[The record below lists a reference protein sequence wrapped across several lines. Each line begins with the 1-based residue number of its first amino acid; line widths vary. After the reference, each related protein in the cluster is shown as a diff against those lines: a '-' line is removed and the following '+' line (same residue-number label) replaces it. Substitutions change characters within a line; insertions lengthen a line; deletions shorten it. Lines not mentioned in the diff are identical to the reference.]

1 MLKLFTSNL
10 QVDFK
15 NKVVIVALFIA
26 LFSCFSYGQ
35 ETVRIM
41 AYNICEYPNAQM
53 YGDTTYRN
61 TYFRTVI
68 STADPD
74 ILTVEEMSS
83 QTNANGFLANVLNH
97 YGNTY
102 AMADFVSNSNDNN
115 VLYYKTSKFSMIST
129 PYIID
134 NIGHVTIRFKLYN
147 INTRDTLVIYSVH
160 LASGESNGTRLT
172 QVQTI
177 RESADSLSG
186 SEYYIGIGDFNMYG
200 GTEVAEPGG
209 YLFNTGSGGYFVDP
223 EGLETES
230 NWSESSL
237 TEYNTFASRTTS
249 FGGGTTTSGSGGLD
263 ERFDLI
269 LISQTVNDDGG
280 ITLNTNSY
288 TTMGNDGNH
297 NDKNVNQ
304 QPNTAVSSTV
314 ADALYW
320 SSDHLPVY
328 ADFNFG
334 SPSPGGIAFTQVG
347 ASDPD
352 IIEFITL
359 NDHMDLTKLKITD
372 SVVTSGGQLAN
383 GNGTYD
389 LSNTSWKDVPG
400 GTFVRLG
407 SGLINN
413 DDPADRILIYN
424 GTGSG
429 SLPTLDGGVNGDQ
442 LIAYTGSSSGPYFIA
457 GITWG
462 NDGWASAPSSS
473 HSPGTISDIALGSSN
488 NYYFSGNV
496 DGDADVTRT
505 AVTNPVNWTSYG
517 GTSAFQNLTGS
528 ISNGALPVELTLFT
542 ATLNGGNIQ
551 LRWKTETEVNNYGF
565 EIERSDE
572 SSNWAVI
579 NFVKGYGNS
588 NSPKNYLY
596 NDVIVGQ
603 SGTYYYRLKQIDND
617 GTFEYSDIVTVGV
630 GTPDQYNLSQN
641 YPNPFNPETKINFS
655 LPAKQFVSLKVYNAL
670 GELVKDLVNEIK
682 EAGNY
687 SVTFDG
693 SNLSS
698 GVYIYRLES
707 QNFVINKKMTLLK

>member
-1 MLKLFTSNL
+1 MLKLFTTNL
-10 QVDFK
+10 PVYFITK
-15 NKVVIVALFIA
+15 VRIVVIFIA
-26 LFSCFSYGQ
+26 LFSSFSYGQ

-41 AYNICEYPNAQM
+41 AYNICEYPNTHTF
-53 YGDTTYRN
+53 GDTTYRN
-61 TYFRTVI
+61 QYFRTVI
-68 STADPD
+68 SEANPD

-83 QTNANGFLANVLNH
+83 QSNANGFLTNVLNH
-97 YGNTY
+97 YGNNY
-102 AMADFVSNSNDNN
+102 AMADFVSNGDDNN
-115 VLYYKTSKFSMIST
+115 VLYYKTSKFSMISS
-129 PYIID
+129 PYIVD

-147 INTRDTLVIYSVH
+147 ISTRDTLVIYSVH
-160 LASGESNGTRLT
+160 LASGENNSTRLT
-172 QVQTI
+172 QAQTI

-186 SEYYIGIGDFNMYG
+186 SEYFIGIGDFNMYG
-200 GTEVAEPGG
+200 GTEGAEPGA
-209 YLFNTGSGGYFVDP
+209 YIFNTGSGGYFVDP
-223 EGLETES
+223 EGLESES
-230 NWSESSL
+230 NWSEGYL

-280 ITLNTNSY
+280 VTLNTSSY

-297 NDKNVNQ
+297 NDQSINDE
-304 QPNTAVSSTV
+304 PNTAVSSTV

-347 ASDPD
+347 ANDPD
-352 IIEFITL
+352 VVEFITL

-372 SVVTSGGQLAN
+372 SEINSGGELVN

-407 SGLINN
+407 SGLTN
-413 DDPADRILIYN
+413 DDDASDRILVYN

-429 SLPTLDGGVNGDQ
+429 NLPDLNGGASGDQ
-442 LIAYTGSSSGPYFIA
+442 LIAFTGSPADPYFIA

-462 NDGWASAPSSS
+462 NDGWLSAPSSS
-473 HSPGTISDIALGSSN
+473 YSPGTISDVSLGSSS
-488 NYYFSGNV
+488 NYYFSGSVNS
-496 DGDADVTRT
+496 DAATTRT
-505 AVTNPVNWTSYG
+505 ALINPSNWSSYG
-517 GTSAFQNLTGS
+517 GTTYNDLTTS
-528 ISNGALPVELTLFT
+528 IGGGALPVELSLFT
-542 ATLNGGNIQ
+542 GSSNGNNIQ
-551 LRWKTETEVNNYGF
+551 LHWKTETEVNNYGF

-572 SSNWAVI
+572 NSDWVVI
-579 NFVKGYGNS
+579 NFVKGSGNS

-596 NDVIVGQ
+596 NDVSVSQ

-617 GTFEYSDIVTVGV
+617 GKYEYSKVVAVGV
-630 GTPDQYNLSQN
+630 GTPDQYDLSQN

-655 LPAKQFVSLKVYNAL
+655 LPVKQYVSLKVYNAL
-670 GELVKDLVNEIK
+670 GELVKELVNEFR
-682 EAGNY
+682 EAGSY

-693 SNLSS
+693 SDLSS
-698 GVYIYRLES
+698 GVYIYRLETED
-707 QNFVINKKMTLLK
+707 FVMNKKMTLLK